1 MRLITVTVAASLVAY
16 TSGGTDSLNPD
27 TIGYPLTVSAIPG
40 AGGTLLVE
48 YQLVKDGS
56 WTEWPGGTVAV
67 KTIYVLAGPV
77 YALRFT
83 AAVAAGVVEIGQ

>member
-1 MRLITVTVAASLVAY
+1 MRLITVTVVDSPVVY
-16 TSGGTDSLNPD
+16 TSGGIDSLNPD

-40 AGGTLLVE
+40 AGGTLLIE
-48 YQLVKDGS
+48 YQLVSGGT

-83 AAVAAGVVEIGQ
+83 AVVSTGTVEIAQ

>member
-1 MRLITVTVAASLVAY
+1 MRLITVTVAASPVAY
-16 TSGGTDSLNPD
+16 TSGGIDSLNPD

-56 WTEWPGGTVAV
+56 WTEWPGGAVAA
-67 KTIYVLAGPV
+67 KAIYVLAGPV

>member
-1 MRLITVTVAASLVAY
+1 MRSITVTVAASPVLY
-16 TSGGTDSLNPD
+16 TSGGIDSLKPD

-48 YQLVKDGS
+48 YQLVQNGA
-56 WTEWPGGTVAV
+56 WTDWPGGIVAA
-67 KTIYVLAGPV
+67 KTIYVLNGPV

-83 AAVAAGVVEIGQ
+83 AAVSTGVVEIAQ

>member
-1 MRLITVTVAASLVAY
+1 MRLITVTVVDSPVVY
-16 TSGGTDSLNPD
+16 TSGGIDSLNPD

-40 AGGTLLVE
+40 AGGTLLIE
-48 YQLVKDGS
+48 YQLVSGGA
-56 WTEWPGGTVAV
+56 WTEWPGGTVAA

-83 AAVAAGVVEIGQ
+83 AVVSTGTVEIAQ

>member
-1 MRLITVTVAASLVAY
+1 LRLITVTVAASPVAY
-16 TSGGTDSLNPD
+16 TSGGIDSLNPD
-27 TIGYPLTVSAIPG
+27 TIGYPLTISAIPG

-56 WTEWPGGTVAV
+56 WTEWPGGVVAA

>member
-1 MRLITVTVAASLVAY
+1 MRLITVTVVDSPVVY
-16 TSGGTDSLNPD
+16 TSGGIDSLNPD

-40 AGGTLLVE
+40 AGGTLLIE
-48 YQLVKDGS
+48 YQLVSGGA

-83 AAVAAGVVEIGQ
+83 AVVSTGTVEIAQ

>member
-1 MRLITVTVAASLVAY
+1 MRLFTVTIAAAVVY
-16 TSGGTDSLNPD
+16 TSGGTDSLKPD
-27 TIGYPLTVSAIPG
+27 TITYPLTISAIPG

-67 KTIYVLAGPV
+67 KTIYLLSGPV

-83 AAVAAGVVEIGQ
+83 AAVSTGVVEIAQ